1 VPVVTTGHGRRG
13 YEWGEG
19 KLIEADDPAS
29 FVAAMAGLTLPGRDA
44 EVAAEVARVAG
55 SAPSVDDIA
64 RKLARFLSAGG
75 LA

>member
-1 VPVVTTGHGRRG
+1 
-13 YEWGEG
+13 
-19 KLIEADDPAS
+19 
-29 FVAAMAGLTLPGRDA
+29 MAGLTLPGRDA